1 MAIKKVKKETWE
13 EMYFPT
19 QYRARRT
26 RKNADNKTIKR
37 AKSILKEQ
45 KDDFEVIFKR
55 EVKKGNSK
63 TGAKRAGA
71 IYRKKYG
78 ATPTMRWKKAL
89 EKAKR
94 G

>member
-1 MAIKKVKKETWE
+1 MAIKRVKKESWE
-13 EMYFPT
+13 DMFFPN
-19 QYRARRT
+19 QYKEKRT

-45 KDDFEVIFKR
+45 KNDFEVIFKR
-55 EVKKGNSK
+55 EVRKGNSK
-63 TGAKRAGA
+63 TGAKRAGS

-89 EKAKR
+89 EKAKK